1 MTIIM
6 VCTSV
11 LISGTYLVRVRS
23 KEEVTSARQWSSHR
37 HAVYYGHT
45 LHVHRSERLAYR
57 FGNGRSIVG
66 TDRQDH
72 IHQDMIVCCARAACK
87 IRIAIAYGQATTT
100 VQ

>member
-1 MTIIM
+1 M
-6 VCTSV
+6 VRTSM
-11 LISGTYLVRVRS
+11 LISGTYLVRVRG

-37 HAVYYGHT
+37 HRRGTLWSHT
-45 LHVHRSERLAYR
+45 TPVHAYR

-72 IHQDMIVCCARAACK
+72 IHHDMILCCARAACK
-87 IRIAIAYGQATTT
+87 IRIAIVYGQAIYAITTT